1 MSALISFLPISLD
14 LHTPSTSKLVTIPSE
29 MPFNQTVD
37 FVKSG
42 GTISYDMSSQMNY
55 TDISEAMFRRDLLLQ
70 STSLLANLSNKS
82 APYGNSKS
90 NIGEDR

>member
-1 MSALISFLPISLD
+1 
-14 LHTPSTSKLVTIPSE
+14 

-42 GTISYDMSSQMNY
+42 GTISYDMSSHMNY
-55 TDISEAMFRRDLLLQ
+55 TDISQAMFRRDLLLQ
-70 STSLLANLSNKS
+70 STPLLANLNNKS
-82 APYGNSKS
+82 SPHGNSKS

>member
-1 MSALISFLPISLD
+1 
-14 LHTPSTSKLVTIPSE
+14 

>member
-1 MSALISFLPISLD
+1 
-14 LHTPSTSKLVTIPSE
+14 

-42 GTISYDMSSQMNY
+42 GTISYDISSQMNY
-55 TDISEAMFRRDLLLQ
+55 TDISQAMFRRDLLLQ

-82 APYGNSKS
+82 APHGNSKS

>member
-1 MSALISFLPISLD
+1 
-14 LHTPSTSKLVTIPSE
+14 

-37 FVKSG
+37 FVKSD
-42 GTISYDMSSQMNY
+42 GTISYDMSSLMNF

-82 APYGNSKS
+82 APHGNSKS

>member
-1 MSALISFLPISLD
+1 MS
-14 LHTPSTSKLVTIPSE
+14 
-29 MPFNQTVD
+29 FNQTVD

-42 GTISYDMSSQMNY
+42 GTISYDMSSHMNY
-55 TDISEAMFRRDLLLQ
+55 TDISQAIFGRDLLLQ

-82 APYGNSKS
+82 APHGNSKL